1 MLLKPVDFCVL
12 IPSLAA
18 VIASFFLA
26 YAGSDNRPSVFL
38 KSENSGWVF
47 PVDANETINTTGP
60 LGTTVIDISGGS
72 ARITASHCI
81 NQTCV
86 ACGPV
91 RRPGQWA
98 ACLPNRVM
106 LYIGEGQAAMPGES
120 DVDAATW

>member
-1 MLLKPVDFCVL
+1 MLKPIDFCVL

-26 YAGSDNRPSVFL
+26 YGGSDNRPSVFL
-38 KSENSGWVF
+38 KSENNGWVF
-47 PVDANETINTTGP
+47 PVDAGEIINAEGP
-60 LGTTVIDISGGS
+60 LGTTVIEIADGS
-72 ARITASHCI
+72 ARITASPCL

-91 RRPGQWA
+91 RRPGQWT

-106 LYIGEGQAAMPGES
+106 LYIGEGKS
-120 DVDAATW
+120 DNDVDAATW